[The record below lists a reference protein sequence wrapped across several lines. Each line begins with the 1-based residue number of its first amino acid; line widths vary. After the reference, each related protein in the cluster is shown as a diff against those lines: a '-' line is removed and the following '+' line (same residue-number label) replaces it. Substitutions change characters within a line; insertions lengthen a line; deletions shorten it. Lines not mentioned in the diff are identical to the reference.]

1 MTTTRKKTI
10 KPAWVVALREIATN
24 DWNPMGRAGGIQS
37 SIGLAL
43 VDRGLCER
51 KGARMPLTITGIALL
66 ASLDAG
72 GAPVWLVPIRSLL
85 RGDGGGAERDVAR
98 VFPGATAEEAHA
110 KARAWC
116 DGEGDCE
123 VGAVEDVD
131 GPLDVPAVS
140 P

>member
-1 MTTTRKKTI
+1 MNAGRKKTI
-10 KPAWVVALREIATN
+10 KRAWVDALREIATN
-24 DWNPMGRAGGIQS
+24 DWNPMGRAGGVQTS
-37 SIGLAL
+37 VGLAL

-51 KGARMPLTITGIALL
+51 KGARMPLTITGVALL

-85 RGDGGGAERDVAR
+85 RDDDGAERTATR

-110 KARAWC
+110 TARAWC